1 MTWIA
6 RVRAVLVLVQFL
18 LDEQHP
24 QREDDCVD
32 VDEPIAPCPQGTAG
46 NRERPTPP
54 AGGPAPPVG
63 QLRLATGDAERT
75 TDEEPHDRCLRS
87 TRRATQQRRPTAVL
101 DEGTRGLSSQLPV
114 PYPPGAHTVIS
125 GPPRGGDSVVGAAP
139 AVSVPGAS
147 GPSWWRPGLRPRPGA
162 IGQAAYHPELTE
174 LDPGECWA
182 RLSTHGVGRIS
193 VSTPE
198 GPAIV
203 PVNYTVV
210 DGAVAF
216 STARGTTPALA
227 AGAEAAFEVDHID
240 EALSEG
246 WSVLVV
252 GRAEWVTDP
261 AATRHLV
268 GAARSAGGR

>member
-1 MTWIA
+1 MPEPTRNAGDIGRRVAA
-6 RVRAVLVLVQFL
+6 RREELGLTREQVAERAGTASEYLRYV
-18 LDEQHP
+18 EE
-24 QREDDCVD
+24 R
-32 VDEPIAPCPQGTAG
+32 PIASPGTG
-46 NRERPTPP
+46 F
-54 AGGPAPPVG
+54 
-63 QLRLATGDAERT
+63 LIRLAGALETSVAQLHGSDA
-75 TDEEPHDRCLRS
+75 DL
-87 TRRATQQRRPTAVL
+87 
-101 DEGTRGLSSQLPV
+101 
-114 PYPPGAHTVIS
+114 PPG
-125 GPPRGGDSVVGAAP
+125 
-139 AVSVPGAS
+139 
-147 GPSWWRPGLRPRPGA
+147 

-182 RLSTHGVGRIS
+182 RLSTHGVGRVS
-193 VSTPE
+193 VSTPD

-210 DGAVAF
+210 DGTVAF

-261 AATRHLV
+261 AAARHLV
-268 GAARSAGGR
+268 GAARSAAWAGGDRELWVRITPERVTGRRIRAR